1 MPRTDNDELTIEI
14 KLWRA
19 EACRALVGETPHL
32 RGIASR
38 VDPAS
43 GIVVADRDTF
53 RALGYLRYFPALAA
67 TCRRIARAGYLEHL
81 GGDRWRIRYPSEREQ
96 P

>member
-14 KLWRA
+14 ELWLA
-19 EACRALVGETPHL
+19 GACRALVGEGAHL

-38 VDPAS
+38 VDPTT

-53 RALGYLRYFPALAA
+53 RALGYLRHFPALAA

-81 GGDRWRIRYPSEREQ
+81 GADRWRIRYPSEREQ